1 MKCNHVQEQL
11 FRYIEEEL
19 SGDASIR
26 IREHLQTCG
35 VCEQK
40 LRLYQE
46 THKALEDFGSAIRAG
61 QVSMTPPPL
70 PAQTQPSLWKKMLNH
85 LKTPVPLWIP
95 STAGVAALLLFMVI
109 ISSPLGPSIM
119 PGKEKGNVNI
129 GVVEPPFAAESML
142 EFLIVPSLTDP
153 GQLAASIETVETF
166 LLAHRDDLAM
176 HAKLVELYEA
186 QLKLQPLANA
196 DGSAL
201 AKKLSAER
209 NRFLELLNRK
219 HLTKGDDNVEK

>member
-1 MKCNHVQEQL
+1 ME
-11 FRYIEEEL
+11 RDIEKYQREIRGFVSEL
-19 SGDASIR
+19 C
-26 IREHLQTCG
+26 HLY
-35 VCEQK
+35 
-40 LRLYQE
+40 YQHSQPE
-46 THKALEDFGSAIRAG
+46 DRSDIHNKVALIA
-61 QVSMTPPPL
+61 
-70 PAQTQPSLWKKMLNH
+70 
-85 LKTPVPLWIP
+85 LK
-95 STAGVAALLLFMVI
+95 
-109 ISSPLGPSIM
+109 
-119 PGKEKGNVNI
+119 KGNMNT